1 MLNKVVPFRLGRNF
15 MAALLLL
22 MVLGLF
28 GCSTGT
34 KRDSGVVDN
43 EAPSIPQNVL
53 GVGKERA
60 CYITWSSNTEA
71 DLVGYR
77 VYRSTNS
84 GGPFTLIATVG
95 NQAAPNYYDDDQ
107 GNKLVNDQY
116 YYYKISA
123 FDTQAKESDIS
134 LTNAI
139 QVRAGMP
146 NEERPPRVVNL
157 KARASTEAVYVAW
170 DKVTSSN
177 IKGYNIYRG
186 LSSSAGG
193 VTWISSV
200 PLDTP
205 GFIDTAISKA
215 SAEQYT
221 YIVRS
226 FNEAY
231 SESENSDPVQ
241 VTLKSGDDT
250 IPNAPFDVSVSSDSD
265 PVITWSKPTTN
276 EDGSPIFS
284 GENPTQDL
292 AAYLIFRANS
302 SDALF
307 SLIGIV
313 EDNGTANLTQSF
325 KDVNGSA
332 YNLFAVRA
340 VDVNGNVSKL
350 SSVTTLSS
358 DVNIPST
365 PKNLKAWSSTQTE
378 SGIKLSWDASS
389 NATSY
394 NIYFSTSAEGAY
406 TKAVVGTSQWTDSSS
421 YVFNTYPSS
430 FNQDP
435 TKKGQKLEFGV
446 PYYFKVSAVS
456 SSGKESELSACA
468 RAYPGGI
475 YVASLEGEDPNWEY
489 DAANS
494 SDGMTHVYLAYNSKS
509 YPSIDYYSG
518 SGVALLNPNLSAVGA
533 STSDKYRYGAG
544 SLLSSSYYALP
555 RPSSSGT
562 YYRYNVYAY
571 YFPHTT
577 SGTWKCE
584 IRENGILSNS
594 LLQKDISGYSAVN
607 KGRTVMT
614 LGSIQIDSSCSGVD
628 IDLTANAAGAGG
640 NGTLFLD
647 AIVFVRVQ

>member
-1 MLNKVVPFRLGRNF
+1 MLNKVVPFKIGRNF
-15 MAALLLL
+15 IAAVMLL

-28 GCSTGT
+28 GCTSGT
-34 KRDSGVVDN
+34 KRDAGLVDN
-43 EAPSIPQNVL
+43 EAPSIPQNVM

-84 GGPFTLIATVG
+84 GGPFTIIGNVG
-95 NQAAPNYYDDDQ
+95 TMAAPNFYDDDQ
-107 GNKLVNDQY
+107 GNKLTNDQY

-123 FDTQAKESDIS
+123 YDSQGKESDIS

-139 QVRAGMP
+139 QVRAGLP
-146 NEERPPRVVNL
+146 DEERPPRVVNL
-157 KARASTEAVYVAW
+157 KARTSTTAAYISW
-170 DKVTSSN
+170 DKVTSYN

-205 GFIDTAISKA
+205 GFVDTSISKA

-250 IPNAPFDVSVSSDSD
+250 VPNAPFDLSVSADSD
-265 PVITWSKPTTN
+265 PVITWSKPTNN

-284 GENPTQDL
+284 GDNPTQDL
-292 AAYLIFRANS
+292 SAYLIFRANS

-313 EDNGTANLTQSF
+313 EDNGSANLTQTF

-340 VDVNGNVSKL
+340 LDTNGNVSKL
-350 SSVTTLSS
+350 SSITTLSS
-358 DVNIPST
+358 DANIPST
-365 PKNLKAWSSTQTE
+365 PKNLRAWSSTVTE
-378 SGIKLSWDASS
+378 SAIKLAWDAST

-394 NIYFSTSAEGAY
+394 NIYFSTSAEGSY
-406 TKAVVGTSQWTDSSS
+406 TKAVIGTTQWTETTNL
-421 YVFNTYPSS
+421 VINTYPSA

-435 TKKGQKLEFGV
+435 TKKGQKLEFGI

-468 RAYPGGI
+468 KAYAGGMGVHI
-475 YVASLEGEDPNWEY
+475 LEGEDPNWEFTL
-489 DAANS
+489 AT
-494 SDGMTHVYLAYNSKS
+494 SDNLSHVYHVYKS
-509 YPSIDYYSG
+509 NTYPKIDNYSG
-518 SGVALLNPNLSAVGA
+518 AGVALLNAATAGA
-533 STSDKYRYGAG
+533 STSDQYRFGAG

-555 RPSSSGT
+555 RPKSSGQ
-562 YYRYNVYAY
+562 YFRYNVYAY
-571 YFPHTT
+571 YFPHST

-584 IRENGILSNS
+584 IRENGILASS
-594 LLQKDISGYSAVN
+594 LLQKDISGYSATD
-607 KGRTVMT
+607 KGRTVMA
-614 LGSIQIDSSCSGVD
+614 LGSIQIDSSCSGID
-628 IDLTANAAGAGG
+628 IDLTANAAGSGG
-640 NGTLFLD
+640 NCTLFLD

>member
-1 MLNKVVPFRLGRNF
+1 MLNKVVPHKNGRNF
-15 MAALLLL
+15 IAVLMLTI

-28 GCSTGT
+28 GCTTGT

-43 EAPSIPQNVL
+43 EAPSVPQNVN
-53 GVGKERA
+53 GIGKEKA
-60 CYITWSSNTEA
+60 CYLTWSSNTEA

-95 NQAAPNYYDDDQ
+95 GMAAPNYYDDDQ

-116 YYYKISA
+116 YYYKVTA

-134 LTNAI
+134 LTNSI
-139 QVRAGMP
+139 QVRAGLP

-157 KARASTEAVYVAW
+157 KARASTEAVYVSW
-170 DKVTSSN
+170 DKVTSAN
-177 IKGYNIYRG
+177 IKGYNVYRG

-193 VTWISSV
+193 VTWVTSC
-200 PLDTP
+200 PLETP
-205 GFIDTAISKA
+205 GFVDTAISKA

-250 IPNAPFDVSVSSDSD
+250 IPNPPFDLSVSSDSD
-265 PVITWSKPTTN
+265 PVITWSKPLNN

-284 GENPTQDL
+284 GDNPTQDL

-302 SDALF
+302 NDALF

-313 EDNGTANLTQSF
+313 DDNGSANLTQSF
-325 KDVNGSA
+325 KDPNGSS

-340 VDVNGNVSKL
+340 LDVNGNVSKL
-350 SSVTTLSS
+350 SSITSLSS
-358 DVNIPST
+358 DVNIPTT
-365 PKNLKAWSSTQTE
+365 PKNLKAWSSTVTE
-378 SGIKLSWDASS
+378 SGIKLAWEAST

-394 NIYFSTSAEGAY
+394 NIYFSTSADGAF
-406 TKAVVGTSQWTDSSS
+406 TKAVTGTSQWTESTNL
-421 YVFNTYPSS
+421 VFNTFPSS
-430 FNQDP
+430 YNVDP

-456 SSGKESELSACA
+456 SSGKESELSNVAK
-468 RAYPGGI
+468 AYPGGMGVYI
-475 YVASLEGEDPNWEY
+475 LEGEDPNWEM
-489 DAANS
+489 DLAT
-494 SDGMTHVYLAYNSKS
+494 SDSAQHVYLAYNSTS
-509 YPSIDYYSG
+509 YPNIDYYSG
-518 SGVALLNPNLSAVGA
+518 SGCALVVPSTAGA
-533 STSDKYRYGAG
+533 TTSDKYRYGAG
-544 SLLSSSYYALP
+544 NLLSSSYYALP
-555 RPSSSGT
+555 RPSSSGQ

-584 IRENGILSNS
+584 IRENGILSNA
-594 LLQKDISGYSAVN
+594 LLQKDISAYSATN
-607 KGRTVMT
+607 KGRTVMSI
-614 LGSIQIDSSCSGVD
+614 GSIQIDSSTSGVD
-628 IDLTANAAGAGG
+628 IDLTANAAGTGG
-640 NGTLFLD
+640 NCTLFLD
-647 AIVFVRVQ
+647 ALVFVRVQ